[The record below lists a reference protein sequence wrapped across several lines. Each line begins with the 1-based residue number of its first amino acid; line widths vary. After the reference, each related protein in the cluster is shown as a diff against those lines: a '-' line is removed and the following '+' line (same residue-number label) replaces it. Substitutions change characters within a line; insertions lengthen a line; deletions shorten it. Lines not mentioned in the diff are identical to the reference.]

1 MTDRKTAHAM
11 LMRCWQFVTVAVAL
25 LATGTSHAADATT
38 PPEAPLV
45 VGNRTI
51 HVFRA
56 TLGAF
61 TPSDRADAARQRID
75 RAFDEGGEGWTSV
88 KASDSGVLIELDGKP
103 MFTVAPGDARLAAGE
118 TTADLANQA
127 SRLLQKA
134 WRESRERRDA
144 RALWAAAGRTA
155 LAAAVLVV
163 ALLLIWRVVRV
174 LRRAMTARL
183 ASGLKG
189 LAVAGDSRRLSA
201 LFISSVSRTFLL
213 LAWILSL
220 FAVFAFLT
228 YGLEQFVLTRPMG
241 ESLLQSF
248 SALALQAVNSI
259 GASLPGVFIAAI
271 VFLVAWIATQIS
283 TEFFAHVGAGKSS
296 FGMLDAHTAPST
308 RRIVNAALWLFAL
321 AMAYPYLPGA
331 QTEAFK
337 GLTVILGLMVS
348 IGASGVIGQIAS
360 GVMLVYTR
368 ALSVGEYVRIQDCEG
383 TVTELGLFVTR
394 LRTGM
399 GEDAPG
405 GASFAGASRVVHP
418 MLIEACVDFS
428 SRAIKELFP
437 AFKDMVAYMNTRV
450 QSKSRVIDFQGNQF
464 TLADLA
470 TDLAM
475 AERAIE
481 LHEGE
486 DADRLFAAVYAQL
499 KRMAHRRL
507 LDVPRAGLD
516 TAELVHEL
524 YLRIG
529 TDSDLKFAGQGPFF
543 AYAARA
549 MRGLVIDRVRE
560 RAALKRGGDLHI
572 TSLDTE
578 HAEQCQ
584 QPEQLTDISDA
595 LDELAALQPELA
607 QVVDLKFFCGFSMT
621 EIAAL
626 MHTSERTAQ
635 RHWEQA
641 RLLLYRAIKSD

>member
-1 MTDRKTAHAM
+1 M
-11 LMRCWQFVTVAVAL
+11 
-25 LATGTSHAADATT
+25 
-38 PPEAPLV
+38 

-61 TPSDRADAARQRID
+61 TPSDRADAARQRIG

-103 MFTVAPGDARLAAGE
+103 MFTVAPGDARAAAGE

-134 WRESRERRDA
+134 WRESRERRDV

-201 LFISSVSRTFLL
+201 LFISSVSRTCLL

-241 ESLLQSF
+241 ESLVQSF

-348 IGASGVIGQIAS
+348 IGASGVIGQVAS

-399 GEDAPG
+399 GEEIALPNSVVLANVTRNFSRVAPG
-405 GASFAGASRVVHP
+405 TGFVLDTTITIGYDVAWRQVHAMLLEAAKTIPEIGAQPEPYVVQTA
-418 MLIEACVDFS
+418 LSDFY
-428 SRAIKELFP
+428 
-437 AFKDMVAYMNTRV
+437 VAYKLV
-450 QSKSRVIDFQGNQF
+450 VYVS
-464 TLADLA
+464 
-470 TDLAM
+470 
-475 AERAIE
+475 
-481 LHEGE
+481 
-486 DADRLFAAVYAQL
+486 ADR
-499 KRMAHRRL
+499 
-507 LDVPRAGLD
+507 P
-516 TAELVHEL
+516 
-524 YLRIG
+524 
-529 TDSDLKFAGQGPFF
+529 
-543 AYAARA
+543 AARA
-549 MRGLVIDRVRE
+549 ASPAISTPPSRTHSTSTACRSCRPTTSKTPKSPRSCRSRSGLRR
-560 RAALKRGGDLHI
+560 RRSAPI
-572 TSLDTE
+572 TDS
-578 HAEQCQ
+578 
-584 QPEQLTDISDA
+584 
-595 LDELAALQPELA
+595 
-607 QVVDLKFFCGFSMT
+607 
-621 EIAAL
+621 
-626 MHTSERTAQ
+626 R
-635 RHWEQA
+635 
-641 RLLLYRAIKSD
+641 